1 MDEKPES
8 IWKKS
13 WTSRR
18 GLLLWLIPLAL
29 LFIVVYANDDVP
41 FSLKNYLGLPAY
53 ALFFSLFVTLMLLFA
68 VQFVRWVFCWRN
80 FKRFLFGLACFA
92 TLIALFYAEE
102 DWRGKRDWENYKREW
117 DAKGEKFDFK
127 DFVPPPV
134 PDDQNFA
141 LTPIVSTS
149 WGQMLTR
156 DGKMIPYDKRD
167 TNYVS
172 RLKMEIVHNYE
183 ESPKDGDW
191 RTAKISDLKAWRDY
205 YRALAATTN
214 EFPVAPQPQTPAQ
227 DVLLALSK
235 YDPVIEELR
244 EAGKLPY
251 SRFPLEWDK
260 DDPAEIMLP
269 HLAVLKQCSLALQL
283 RAIAELQNGE
293 DEKAFD
299 DVKLIFRLVDSIRTE
314 PTIISQLVRFAMVQ
328 IALQPIWEGL
338 AEHKWSD
345 MQLAGL
351 DTELAKPDFP
361 SDYEFSVRS
370 ERSFHSKIIDW
381 IEQKRSRYWNFFDM
395 ISSDQRNTMNDFLGT
410 VVFYLAPKGWF
421 YQNEI
426 SLAQMEQQWNLPLVD
441 ATNRIVSPKKVQQTK
456 QAFESSFHHATPF
469 NFFARLLVPGLGSYA
484 QKTAY
489 AQNAVNLARVA
500 IALERYRLAH
510 GEYPESLDA
519 LASPFMEKIPHD
531 IINGEPLK
539 YRHEAN
545 GQFVLYSV
553 GWNETDDGGVV
564 ETKVVG
570 ATDRK
575 PRNPIWD
582 ISQGDWVWRYPAK

>member
-1 MDEKPES
+1 MDEKPKS

-13 WTSRR
+13 WKGPR
-18 GLLLWLIPLAL
+18 GLLLLLIPFTLV
-29 LFIVVYANDDVP
+29 FIVIYASGAVLP
-41 FSLKNYLGLPAY
+41 SLKNYLGLPAY
-53 ALFFSLFVTLMLLFA
+53 ALFFSLSVTLMLLF
-68 VQFVRWVFCWRN
+68 VIKLVCWGFCRRN
-80 FKRFLFGLACFA
+80 FKKFLFGLACFA

-102 DWRGKRDWENYKREW
+102 NWRGKRDWENYKREW
-117 DAKGEKFDFK
+117 EAKDEKFDFK

-141 LTPIVSTS
+141 LTPIVSSS
-149 WGQMLTR
+149 WGQILTR

-183 ESPKDGDW
+183 DSPKDGDW
-191 RTAKISDLKAWRDY
+191 RMAKISDLKAWRDY
-205 YRALAATTN
+205 YRALATTTN

-260 DDPAEIMLP
+260 DDPAEILLP

-293 DEKAFD
+293 SEKAFD

-314 PTIISQLVRFAMVQ
+314 PIIISQLVRFAMVQ

-345 MQLAGL
+345 AQLAGL
-351 DTELAKPDFP
+351 DSELAMLDFP
-361 SDYEFSVRS
+361 ADYEFSVRG
-370 ERSFHSKIIDW
+370 ERASHGKIIDW
-381 IEQKRSRYWNFFDM
+381 IEQKRSRYWLIADM
-395 ISSDQRNTMNDFLGT
+395 TSNNNPDNNNQPNTMENFLGT
-410 VVFYLAPKGWF
+410 VAFYLMPKGWF

-441 ATNRIVSPKKVQQTK
+441 ATNQIVSPKMVQQAGTTL
-456 QAFESSFHHATPF
+456 ASSLRATPF
-469 NFFARLLVPGLGSYA
+469 NFFARLLVPALGNYA

-489 AQNAVNLARVA
+489 AQNAVNMARIA

-519 LASPFMEKIPHD
+519 LAPQFMEKIPHD
-531 IINGEPLK
+531 IINGEPLH
-539 YRHEAN
+539 YRRTDD
-545 GQFVLYSV
+545 GQFVLYSI
-553 GWNETDDGGVV
+553 GWNETDEGGVV
-564 ETKVVG
+564 VFKNGSSKELDLDK
-570 ATDRK
+570 
-575 PRNPIWD
+575 
-582 ISQGDWVWRYPAK
+582 GDWVWRYPAK